1 MRLKERVC
9 LFLRVGGTAFIL
21 IGLSHFFVPS
31 LFRWGE
37 SLKGVDP
44 VHVLGVEV
52 YNPAFL
58 YLFNADLLLYEVML
72 GVLSILFSYRI
83 RKGERSVA
91 IFSISLGVFFL
102 IRTPLQFLYFGF
114 TWIDKLQAAV
124 SFLLALIYL
133 FPLIN
138 LKEFDRP

>member
-1 MRLKERVC
+1 LRLKERVC
-9 LFLRVGGTAFIL
+9 LFLRVGGIAFIL

-31 LFRWGE
+31 LFQWGE

-52 YNPAFL
+52 FNPAFL

-83 RKGERSVA
+83 TKGERSVA

-124 SFLLALIYL
+124 SFLLALLYL

>member
-1 MRLKERVC
+1 MRRKEWIC
-9 LFLRVGGTAFIL
+9 LFLRVGGIVFIL

-31 LFRWGE
+31 LFQWGE

-83 RKGERSVA
+83 TKGERSVA

-124 SFLLALIYL
+124 SFLLALVYL